1 MYSILVSKENIL
13 ETRLKQQCA
22 EVASGN
28 EQMTLVYL
36 PKVEHSQSESLCKF
50 MGSLLYTTPCLGT
63 RQVLH
68 LDSFAPT
75 LSSVPGMIIKWEKEH
90 VSVRNNFIF
99 S

>member
-75 LSSVPGMIIKWEKEH
+75 LSSVPGMIIKQEKEH